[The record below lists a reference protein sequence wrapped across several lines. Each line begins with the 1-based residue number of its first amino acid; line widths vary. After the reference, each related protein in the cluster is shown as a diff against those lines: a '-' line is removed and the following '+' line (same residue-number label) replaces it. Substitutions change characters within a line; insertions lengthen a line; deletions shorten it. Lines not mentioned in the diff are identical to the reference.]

1 MLTILPHPLQCLQE
15 EVSVELVLARR
26 SYKTMVALKLHLHLL
41 LVAVYLATV
50 AVIKKILQLNQMPG
64 LAPVGQTHL

>member
-1 MLTILPHPLQCLQE
+1 MLTSLPHPLQCLQE
-15 EVSVELVLARR
+15 EVSVELVPAHC

-50 AVIKKILQLNQMPG
+50 TVIKKILQLNQMPW